1 MLCSAVLRCQAR
13 RLLAL
18 GRSAPLLS
26 AAAVIAVAAAPW
38 PLAQAGAELGRALGP
53 ALGAQTVAR
62 ALVAGL
68 ALAGAAA
75 GAALAVSCPGRQGL
89 GPQLAAGPVGSCAA
103 LLALT
108 LAPTAVALLP
118 VLPSVLAF
126 MLPFAA
132 RTPGGAV
139 SGGALVLAAVA
150 GSTAGAVL
158 AEAAVHASRG
168 RVVGAISA
176 AVVVPA
182 WIALGA
188 GLGAPALGPL
198 TLVAGAVAGTV
209 APVVALASA
218 ALTSAG
224 LAALWLAMG
233 CRRPERRRR
242 ARARMP
248 RLVHGRGVV
257 AVAAAVLALVLRR
270 RDLRLAAL
278 AALTFG
284 LGGVSVGAASGAPPP
299 APLLLGATSAL
310 LGVALIPLALPGAVV
325 AGRWAWAC
333 APRRL
338 PAPLSALLVS
348 LAVLAAS
355 LAPVVLCAL
364 IVSSGAPATVATLAV
379 LTVIVA
385 AAALVAGIVVPW
397 RGGGVGDQL
406 ASFGAFAACGAGASA
421 GVGLAGPRLVAAG
434 VPVGVAAAM
443 LGCAALTAAACALGY
458 EIERPR

>member
-1 MLCSAVLRCQAR
+1 
-13 RLLAL
+13 
-18 GRSAPLLS
+18 
-26 AAAVIAVAAAPW
+26 
-38 PLAQAGAELGRALGP
+38 
-53 ALGAQTVAR
+53 
-62 ALVAGL
+62 
-68 ALAGAAA
+68 
-75 GAALAVSCPGRQGL
+75 
-89 GPQLAAGPVGSCAA
+89 
-103 LLALT
+103 
-108 LAPTAVALLP
+108 
-118 VLPSVLAF
+118 
-126 MLPFAA
+126 
-132 RTPGGAV
+132 
-139 SGGALVLAAVA
+139 
-150 GSTAGAVL
+150 
-158 AEAAVHASRG
+158 
-168 RVVGAISA
+168 
-176 AVVVPA
+176 
-182 WIALGA
+182 
-188 GLGAPALGPL
+188 
-198 TLVAGAVAGTV
+198 
-209 APVVALASA
+209 
-218 ALTSAG
+218 
-224 LAALWLAMG
+224 
-233 CRRPERRRR
+233 
-242 ARARMP
+242 MP

-355 LAPVVLCAL
+355 LAPVVLVL
-364 IVSSGAPATVATLAV
+364 SSSPRVRPLPVATLAV

-443 LGCAALTAAACALGY
+443 LGCAALTAAACALVY